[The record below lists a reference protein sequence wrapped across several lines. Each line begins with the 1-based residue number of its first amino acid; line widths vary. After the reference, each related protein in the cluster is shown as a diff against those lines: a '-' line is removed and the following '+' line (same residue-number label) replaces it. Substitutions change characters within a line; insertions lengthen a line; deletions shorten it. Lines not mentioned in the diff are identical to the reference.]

1 MSKHH
6 KSQVV
11 LLTVEDSV
19 IKLWN
24 SHVKVTYAFLK
35 IKNTKVVY
43 EERKKASPKLT
54 KIINAQFL
62 NTYSA

>member
-24 SHVKVTYAFLK
+24 SHVKVTYVFLK

-43 EERKKASPKLT
+43 EEQKKASPKLT